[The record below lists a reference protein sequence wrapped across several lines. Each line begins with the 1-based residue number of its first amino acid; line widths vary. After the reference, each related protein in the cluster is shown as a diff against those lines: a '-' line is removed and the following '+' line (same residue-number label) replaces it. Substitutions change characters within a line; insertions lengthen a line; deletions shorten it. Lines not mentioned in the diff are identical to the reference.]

1 MLLPDNIHPE
11 NTLMYN
17 GILIVKV
24 LKREGQ
30 TELIDLYLR
39 TKKENDRLTMALFV
53 LSLDWLF
60 LADCVSLNE
69 HSKVT
74 LCS

>member
-1 MLLPDNIHPE
+1 MLLPYNVHPE

-17 GILIVKV
+17 GELIVKA
-24 LKREGQ
+24 LKISGEA
-30 TELIDLYLR
+30 TLLDLYLEA
-39 TKKENDRLTMALFV
+39 KKDSRMTMALFV

-60 LADCVSLNE
+60 LVDCVTFNE
-69 HSKVT
+69 NGRVA

>member
-1 MLLPDNIHPE
+1 MLLPDNVHPE

-17 GILIVKV
+17 GALIMKA
-24 LKREGQ
+24 LKIGGE
-30 TELIDLYLR
+30 TTLLDLYFEA
-39 TKKENDRLTMALFV
+39 KKENKMTMALFV

-60 LADCVSLNE
+60 LADCVTFSE
-69 HSKVT
+69 HGRVT

>member
-11 NTLMYN
+11 STLMYN
-17 GILIVKV
+17 GALIVKA
-24 LKREGQ
+24 LKVKGEAPI
-30 TELIDLYLR
+30 LDLYLAA
-39 TKKENDRLTMALFV
+39 KKGHKMTMALFV

-60 LADCVSLNE
+60 LADCVALNE
-69 HSKVT
+69 SGRIT

>member
-17 GILIVKV
+17 GMLIVKA
-24 LKREGQ
+24 LKKLGDAA
-30 TELIDLYLR
+30 LLDLYIDA
-39 TKKENDRLTMALFV
+39 KSDNKMTMAIFV

-60 LADCVSLNE
+60 LAECVTFNE
-69 HSKVT
+69 QGRVT
-74 LCS
+74 LCF

>member
-1 MLLPDNIHPE
+1 MLLPDNVHPE

-17 GILIVKV
+17 GALIMKA
-24 LKREGQ
+24 LKIEGE
-30 TELIDLYLR
+30 TTLLDLYFEA
-39 TKKENDRLTMALFV
+39 KKENKMTMALFV

-60 LADCVSLNE
+60 LADCVTFNE
-69 HSKVT
+69 YGGVT

>member
-1 MLLPDNIHPE
+1 MLLPDNVHPE

-17 GILIVKV
+17 GALIVKA
-24 LKREGQ
+24 LKISGEA
-30 TELIDLYLR
+30 TLLDLYLEA
-39 TKKENDRLTMALFV
+39 KKDSRMTMALFV

-60 LADCVSLNE
+60 LVDCVTFNE
-69 HSKVT
+69 NGRVA